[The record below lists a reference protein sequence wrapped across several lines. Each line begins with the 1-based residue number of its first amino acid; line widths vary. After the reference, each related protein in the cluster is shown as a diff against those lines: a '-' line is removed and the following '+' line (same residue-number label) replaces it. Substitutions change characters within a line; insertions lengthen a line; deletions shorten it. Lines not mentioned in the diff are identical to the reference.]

1 MFVIFVQHNNNPII
15 KTKCILLFLL
25 IDEPSQ
31 LSCLTSDKTP
41 IKYRFIELNFID
53 IIPVKLRKW

>member
-1 MFVIFVQHNNNPII
+1 MFAIFVQHNNKPII

-25 IDEPSQ
+25 VDELSQ

-41 IKYRFIELNFID
+41 IKYKFVEFNLIK